1 MLFFVQLF
9 TVFSR
14 FSIFI
19 AIHHEWEPVIDLKIN
34 YIIFSIIDAYQLSLP
49 SLSSYIFIIF
59 SHVLFYNFICP
70 ATNQYLMSHVL
81 SRIQSHFSVHF
92 HNIPL
97 FILYLFYFLFLFHFL
112 FSSTFFPLPLP
123 LSFLYLFH
131 FLSSSTFFPLPLTLS
146 LFIIYLFY
154 FWIVFRCASDLSSYY
169 KYVLSLDWTTY
180 GNVSCKS
187 SKFCAIYSISHHKV
201 SGDIIWTFLTYNSHI
216 NYNFLQ
222 LGKSF
227 YSMTSL
233 SSNKQN
239 WIELD

>member
-1 MLFFVQLF
+1 MLFVVQLF

-59 SHVLFYNFICP
+59 SHVLFYNFIFICP
-70 ATNQYLMSHVL
+70 GTNQYLVSNVL
-81 SRIQSHFSVHF
+81 SRIQSHASVHF

-123 LSFLYLFH
+123 L
-131 FLSSSTFFPLPLTLS
+131 TLS
-146 LFIIYLFY
+146 HFILYLFY
-154 FWIVFRCASDLSSYY
+154 FCEVFRCASDLSSYY

-180 GNVSCKS
+180 GDVPCKP
-187 SKFCAIYSISHHKV
+187 SKFCAIHSISHHKV
-201 SGDIIWTFLTYNSHI
+201 PGGIVDPIYSEL
-216 NYNFLQ
+216 
-222 LGKSF
+222 SF
-227 YSMTSL
+227 SIQF
-233 SSNKQN
+233 SN
-239 WIELD
+239 

>member
-59 SHVLFYNFICP
+59 SHVLFYNFIWICP
-70 ATNQYLMSHVL
+70 ATNQYLVSHVL

-131 FLSSSTFFPLPLTLS
+131 FLSFTSSTFFPLQLS
-146 LFIIYLFY
+146 FLYLLLFLF
-154 FWIVFRCASDLSSYY
+154 LSST
-169 KYVLSLDWTTY
+169 S
-180 GNVSCKS
+180 
-187 SKFCAIYSISHHKV
+187 SIS
-201 SGDIIWTFLTYNSHI
+201 G
-216 NYNFLQ
+216 
-222 LGKSF
+222 
-227 YSMTSL
+227 
-233 SSNKQN
+233 
-239 WIELD
+239 